1 MKDDLLFCS
10 FALKIAIDRFRFL
23 HIIPPNKN
31 IDEDEYAL
39 NDGSRERAIGESP
52 A

>member
-1 MKDDLLFCS
+1 MG
-10 FALKIAIDRFRFL
+10 IAIDRLRFL

-39 NDGSRERAIGESP
+39 NDGLESRP
-52 A
+52 VVV